1 MDIILLIKLTV
12 KDFIMILYYKDENNN
27 QQQIDNVDKI
37 TFKIVFKIVI
47 AVITYNNCNNY
58 SYKRNISADLIIE
71 II

>member
-1 MDIILLIKLTV
+1 
-12 KDFIMILYYKDENNN
+12 MILYYKDENNN